1 MITFLTAEEARNR
14 INVLSQEKT
23 PFLFII
29 DFEQGNCVVSALD
42 QLPKEIAFSINGSAS
57 KKEVSPLTS
66 DFKFRY
72 KPVSFNTYSKG
83 FKKVMSEIQYGNSF
97 LLNLTYPSEVDT
109 DLSLEQIYDHSDAPY
124 KLWIKDK
131 LVVFSP
137 ECFIKIQNGIISSY
151 PMKGTIKAEIPG
163 AHLQLLSNEKE
174 LAEHYTIV
182 DLIRNDLSQVARKV
196 KVERFRYLQKI
207 KKRETEL
214 WQASSE
220 ITGVLKK
227 PFDQNIGDL
236 LFTLLPAG
244 SISGAP
250 KKKTVEI
257 IKESEGQ
264 NRGFYTGVFGIYDGK
279 QLDSGVMIRCLQR
292 DGDKINYHSGGG
304 ITHMS
309 TLDEEYQELIDKI
322 YVPIIRD
329 DMHTR
334 RTDKKSEL
342 SSETSKSF

>member
-1 MITFLTAEEARNR
+1 MNHLGHE
-14 INVLSQEKT
+14 QT
-23 PFLFII
+23 PFLFVI
-29 DFEQGNCVVSALD
+29 DFEQ
-42 QLPKEIAFSINGSAS
+42 
-57 KKEVSPLTS
+57 KKCIVSPLDELPSELAYAIGGHHSAKKTS
-66 DFKFRY
+66 RLDQTFKFE
-72 KPVSFNTYSKG
+72 KTPVSREEYGRGFN
-83 FKKVMSEIQYGNSF
+83 KVMAEINYGNSF
-97 LLNLTYPSEVDT
+97 LLNLTYPTEVHT
-109 DLSLEQIYDHSDAPY
+109 DLSLEQIFDHSDAPY
-124 KLWIKDK
+124 KLWIEDE

-137 ECFIKIQNGIISSY
+137 ESFIQIQDGVISSY
-151 PMKGTIKAEIPG
+151 PMKGTIKADVPN
-163 AHLQLLSNEKE
+163 AQQRLLDNKKE

-196 KVERFRYLQKI
+196 TVNQFRYLQKI
-207 KKRETEL
+207 EKRGTDL

-220 ITGVLKK
+220 ITGTLKDPYK
-227 PFDQNIGDL
+227 DNLGDL

-250 KKKTVEI
+250 KKKTIEI
-257 IKESEGQ
+257 IQDAEGRD
-264 NRGFYTGVFGIYDGK
+264 RGFYTGVFGIYDGE

-309 TLDEEYQELIDKI
+309 TLEEEYQELIDKI

-334 RTDKKSEL
+334 RPDQKSPV
-342 SSETSKSF
+342 SSATAKSI